1 MSKCPRSSCA
11 FFMNRFFF
19 CSFFQVSLALS
30 DLFSNIWCIK
40 KAFLGF
46 SVDFFQQCVTTGLNA
61 NFFLHIFEYFNS
73 IITPATTRGG
83 TKFLPLIK
91 NAVHPW
97 KGKTFYWNLLDFS
110 SVLLEHLKNCFI
122 TFTLFLI
129 NCQIFC
135 QQVVR
140 KNNVWFL
147 FVRGSCRPLY
157 LMTLPHN
164 DFSKFS

>member
-30 DLFSNIWCIK
+30 DLFSNTWCIK

-46 SVDFFQQCVTTGLNA
+46 SVDFFQQCVTTRLNA

-73 IITPATTRGG
+73 IINPVTTRGG

-91 NAVHPW
+91 MLYLSLKRQNI
-97 KGKTFYWNLLDFS
+97 
-110 SVLLEHLKNCFI
+110 LLEPAW
-122 TFTLFLI
+122 LFLSI
-129 NCQIFC
+129 I
-135 QQVVR
+135 R
-140 KNNVWFL
+140 APKKL
-147 FVRGSCRPLY
+147 FYY
-157 LMTLPHN
+157 LHTFFNQLW
-164 DFSKFS
+164 DLLSTSGQKK